1 MLPPPRINRQ
11 VNARQPQGV
20 VMSINLSQVPAIG
33 FFKTEFVE
41 DGQLTVP
48 SHVNV
53 NVSGASD
60 AIVVINDSLLRTHQD
75 SMTFSV
81 DNINP
86 NGSKEV
92 AITFYEQIM
101 PITDAERIGIV
112 VVKANSIGTFSFS
125 KVNGRFICSAD
136 MTPSN
141 TLPQPPLSGGQG

>member
-20 VMSINLSQVPAIG
+20 VMPINLSQVPAIG

-48 SHVNV
+48 SHINV
-53 NVSGASD
+53 NVLGASD

-86 NGSKEV
+86 NGSKDV
-92 AITFYEQIM
+92 AITFYEQHM
-101 PITDAERIGIV
+101 PITDAAQLD
-112 VVKANSIGTFSFS
+112 KPFA
-125 KVNGRFICSAD
+125 
-136 MTPSN
+136 
-141 TLPQPPLSGGQG
+141 